1 MYKNNFFLKN
11 SNFPNLPRKKIISF
25 IKKKVYIVVFFF
37 VKIYYTLKKI
47 KLKKYLKIFLKL
59 K

>member
-1 MYKNNFFLKN
+1 MFLEKT
-11 SNFPNLPRKKIISF
+11 IISL
-25 IKKKVYIVVFFF
+25 IKKKSLHCAFFF

-47 KLKKYLKIFLKL
+47 LIKKYLKIFLKL